1 MTEELLDKAN
11 KLLKEIKQQ
20 EATITRLRN
29 FTNPLTYNKVLLK
42 IPYDSTME
50 YLIDQDSLKEIINF
64 LITKHK
70 LEVNKIQKEF
80 DLL

>member
-1 MTEELLDKAN
+1 MTEELLDRAN

-42 IPYDSTME
+42 TPSDSTME

>member
-1 MTEELLDKAN
+1 MTEELLDRAN